1 MSDKLVG
8 DNDFEEKNIEDEGIV
23 EENAED
29 NDLVDVNTK
38 GNVITYE
45 TKEGKVQI
53 DEATA
58 TNDFIDQTITT
69 NDSVVENIEKNSSL
83 ENVLE
88 KLECDNCGSRLTE
101 TNKYCPNCGQKNT
114 THKIAFGHF
123 FMEVLEGLFHFDS
136 KILITI
142 RDLFIPGRII
152 NNYNQNK
159 RARYVPPIRFYI
171 FTSVIFFTL
180 LTISTGNEVKNNS
193 SDNNFVFNITDGTE
207 ISGSVSDTTGNY
219 LLEQIRASKQPDEL
233 IDNYI
238 SIKYNNIKWYNR
250 NVYRNLVKIRSGHF
264 DNKELTHKIYKNI
277 SYSLFLLMPI
287 FALFLMLIYRKK
299 KLFYSEHLIFSVYL
313 HTLAFMLLIIQL
325 LLGFLKIDIGF
336 IFVLI
341 ILSYMLLLLRN
352 VYAQSW
358 PKTIRKFLLIGIIY
372 SILILIVLIV
382 GVALSIIV

>member
-1 MSDKLVG
+1 MSEKSVG
-8 DNDFEEKNIEDEGIV
+8 DNDFVEKNIADKGIV
-23 EENAED
+23 NKIALD
-29 NDLVDVNTK
+29 NDLVEVNNESK
-38 GNVITYE
+38 GITDE
-45 TKEGKVQI
+45 SPIGKVLNNETI
-53 DEATA
+53 AA
-58 TNDFIDQTITT
+58 NDITEQAITT
-69 NDSVVENIEKNSSL
+69 NFVEESIKTNGISEIGLEEIEC
-83 ENVLE
+83 E
-88 KLECDNCGSRLTE
+88 NCGFKLSE

-136 KILITI
+136 KILITV
-142 RDLFIPGRII
+142 RDLFIPGRIVV
-152 NNYNQNK
+152 NYNQNK

-180 LTISTGNEVKNNS
+180 LTISAGHQEEGEHDRNDIS
-193 SDNNFVFNITDGTE
+193 FNITDG
-207 ISGSVSDTTGNY
+207 SGILGTSTDTTGNY
-219 LLEQIRASKQPDEL
+219 LFDQIKATQHPDEL
-233 IDNYI
+233 IDSFI
-238 SIKYNNIKWYNR
+238 SLKFDDVKWYNR
-250 NVYRNLVKIRSGHF
+250 NIYRNQVKLISGHF
-264 DNKELTHKIYKNI
+264 DNKELVHKIYKNI

-299 KLFYSEHLIFSVYL
+299 NLFYSEHLIFSIYL

-352 VYAQSW
+352 VYGQSW
-358 PKTIRKFLLIGIIY
+358 PKTIRKFLLIGFIY